1 MITNARRILAVQT
14 LTEVFR
20 APVTKVSTVQLVK
33 ISTSAP
39 LCWITVQIMPCALT
53 LKVPLIVPV
62 IQVSRVMAFFALI
75 STSVKPKS
83 IIAHPWPS
91 ARTSLAPLTAS
102 AVVLSIG
109 KILSFRK
116 LSDSFHR
123 ISKSQN

>member
-20 APVTKVSTVQLVK
+20 APVTKGSTVQLVK

-39 LCWITVQIMPCALT
+39 LCWITVQIMPCVLT

-91 ARTSLAPLTAS
+91 VRTSLAPLTAS
-102 AVVLSIG
+102 AVDLSIG